1 MVSNAATRAPE
12 ERVLLTSRFRCEHHR
27 VLWGRARLYPDRIEL
42 IEIRWTGVRRRTI
55 LLRDVERISW
65 RTDTQRTANISIYR
79 HNDSPARFWIQG
91 AGLWKYQIDA
101 CLGNRLSIADDL
113 PGSIS
118 PAASA

>member
-1 MVSNAATRAPE
+1 
-12 ERVLLTSRFRCEHHR
+12 

-79 HNDSPARFWIQG
+79 HNDSPVRFWIQG